1 MRTSNVE
8 VPMSVLI
15 LTEEQIAKLQSL
27 LVDEPVG
34 GLNRRFAPLVSFALC
49 GSDNR

>member
-1 MRTSNVE
+1 
-8 VPMSVLI
+8 MSVLI

-27 LVDEPVG
+27 LVDEPLG
-34 GLNRRFAPLVSFALC
+34 GLNRRFAPPVSFALC

>member
-1 MRTSNVE
+1 
-8 VPMSVLI
+8 MSVLI
-15 LTEEQIAKLQSL
+15 PAEEQIAKLQL
-27 LVDEPVG
+27 LPADEPVG

>member
-1 MRTSNVE
+1 
-8 VPMSVLI
+8 MSGLI
-15 LTEEQIAKLQSL
+15 PTEEQIEKLQSL

-34 GLNRRFAPLVSFALC
+34 GPKRRFAPLVSFALC

>member
-1 MRTSNVE
+1 
-8 VPMSVLI
+8 MSGLI
-15 LTEEQIAKLQSL
+15 PTEEQIEKLQSL

-49 GSDNR
+49 VSDNR

>member
-1 MRTSNVE
+1 
-8 VPMSVLI
+8 MSVLI
-15 LTEEQIAKLQSL
+15 LTEEQIEKLQSL

-34 GLNRRFAPLVSFALC
+34 GLSRRFAPPVSFALC